1 MPGPLHGT
9 LAAAVTPL
17 TSDGD
22 RVDAAAVAPLVDFY
36 ARSGLDGLLL
46 LGTTGEGILLD
57 PGERR
62 VITEAFL
69 AAAGDRLS
77 IAVHCGA
84 QSTRDT
90 VALAAHAAAHGAS
103 AVAVI
108 PPPYFALDGPSLLHH
123 LGEAARAVA
132 PVPFYVYE
140 FAARS
145 GYAVPIPVLE
155 RLRETVPNLAG
166 LKVSNSPFE
175 AVRPYLLE
183 GLDVFIG
190 WEGLIS
196 EGLRAGAAGAVSGM
210 AAAFPE
216 LTIAAVRS
224 GTPAA
229 SARVEAARR
238 AIGALPFQSA
248 LKAVLRWRGIPV
260 SDAVRAPLRRLGDDE
275 RRTLERLLADP
286 ASPVCTPPGM
296 R

>member
-36 ARSGLDGLLL
+36 ARTGLDGLLL
-46 LGTTGEGILLD
+46 PGTTGEGILLD

-123 LGEAARAVA
+123 LGEAARAAA

-145 GYAVPIPVLE
+145 GDAVPS
-155 RLRETVPNLAG
+155 RC
-166 LKVSNSPFE
+166 S
-175 AVRPYLLE
+175 
-183 GLDVFIG
+183 
-190 WEGLIS
+190 
-196 EGLRAGAAGAVSGM
+196 SG
-210 AAAFPE
+210 
-216 LTIAAVRS
+216 
-224 GTPAA
+224 
-229 SARVEAARR
+229 SAR
-238 AIGALPFQSA
+238 PCPTS
-248 LKAVLRWRGIPV
+248 
-260 SDAVRAPLRRLGDDE
+260 
-275 RRTLERLLADP
+275 P
-286 ASPVCTPPGM
+286 ASRSPTPPSRRCGHTCWRAWM
-296 R
+296 SSSDGRG